1 MMVIKPKQRY
11 TTAVIT
17 IALISIVI
25 FTSATVDANAK
36 QKKPSMYSCDYIPN
50 SGTIG
55 KVYCCDILTDGN
67 VYCTTCDNTHLQT

>member
-25 FTSATVDANAK
+25 SQAL
-36 QKKPSMYSCDYIPN
+36 QLMPMPN
-50 SGTIG
+50 KRNRRRIH
-55 KVYCCDILTDGN
+55 VIIFQI
-67 VYCTTCDNTHLQT
+67 VAQ